1 MTVAFAGNTGL
12 KGLQG
17 SAFRA
22 GISLTKKAK
31 YFPTPDGAP
40 APGNLLGQ
48 SLQGGLPT
56 ERLEAQSTTR
66 LSEWNGK
73 EAGKASSSGDGDPVT
88 L

>member
-31 YFPTPDGAP
+31 YFPNTGWSPSTREPTRTITAGGA
-40 APGNLLGQ
+40 AHRE
-48 SLQGGLPT
+48 T
-56 ERLEAQSTTR
+56 
-66 LSEWNGK
+66 
-73 EAGKASSSGDGDPVT
+73 
-88 L
+88 